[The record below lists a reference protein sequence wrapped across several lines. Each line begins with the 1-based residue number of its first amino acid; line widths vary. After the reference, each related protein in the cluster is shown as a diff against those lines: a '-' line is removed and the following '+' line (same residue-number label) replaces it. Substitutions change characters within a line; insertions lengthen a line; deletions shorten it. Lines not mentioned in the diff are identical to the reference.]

1 MEERLIR
8 KIEKELILFIDKLVN
23 LGEFKKKK
31 GLLTKSILIIKDIF
45 MRYLC

>member
-1 MEERLIR
+1 MKERLIR

-31 GLLTKSILIIKDIF
+31 ALLTKSLKIQF
-45 MRYLC
+45 